1 MLKKVFVIALVLVF
15 TLTLPFSTY
24 AESLEQGLADV
35 EDALPESVREYG
47 LTAENTADFLDLGN
61 VFSLLLSALKKAFST
76 AVVPFLA
83 TLAFLV
89 ALYLLNALLSDKDSP
104 LQKTLCAVFAF
115 GSLVSTFVS
124 VFDVSSAVR
133 TSISDVCAFGQ
144 SLFPVLL
151 SCVGASGRAA
161 RAAAAS
167 VETGVLF
174 SALSFVGTEL
184 VVPCVNTFFAIGV
197 TSSVL
202 SNGALYSLSKT
213 LKKIC
218 VSALGVCSLVFS
230 LSVGARH
237 ALASGAD
244 ATSVRSAAY
253 AVGNGIPVVG
263 GSIGESMSAVFASA
277 EAVAKNIGVFGAV
290 AVVLLLFSPLVTV
303 GVLWLLS
310 SVSGAVA
317 EMFGLDRMR
326 RFFSVVCDAYSLVAA
341 LAAGVGVL
349 VIISLGLVM

>member
-1 MLKKVFVIALVLVF
+1 M
-15 TLTLPFSTY
+15 
-24 AESLEQGLADV
+24 
-35 EDALPESVREYG
+35 
-47 LTAENTADFLDLGN
+47 
-61 VFSLLLSALKKAFST
+61 
-76 AVVPFLA
+76 
-83 TLAFLV
+83 
-89 ALYLLNALLSDKDSP
+89 
-104 LQKTLCAVFAF
+104 
-115 GSLVSTFVS
+115 
-124 VFDVSSAVR
+124 
-133 TSISDVCAFGQ
+133 
-144 SLFPVLL
+144 
-151 SCVGASGRAA
+151 
-161 RAAAAS
+161 
-167 VETGVLF
+167 LF

-317 EMFGLDRMR
+317 EIFGLDRMR

>member
-61 VFSLLLSALKKAFST
+61 VFSLLLSALKKAFSA

-161 RAAAAS
+161 
-167 VETGVLF
+167 G
-174 SALSFVGTEL
+174 
-184 VVPCVNTFFAIGV
+184 
-197 TSSVL
+197 
-202 SNGALYSLSKT
+202 
-213 LKKIC
+213 
-218 VSALGVCSLVFS
+218 
-230 LSVGARH
+230 
-237 ALASGAD
+237 
-244 ATSVRSAAY
+244 
-253 AVGNGIPVVG
+253 
-263 GSIGESMSAVFASA
+263 SAVFR
-277 EAVAKNIGVFGAV
+277 VVFCRDGTCR
-290 AVVLLLFSPLVTV
+290 S
-303 GVLWLLS
+303 
-310 SVSGAVA
+310 
-317 EMFGLDRMR
+317 MR
-326 RFFSVVCDAYSLVAA
+326 
-341 LAAGVGVL
+341 
-349 VIISLGLVM
+349 

>member
-15 TLTLPFSTY
+15 TFTLPFSTY

-61 VFSLLLSALKKAFST
+61 VFSLLLSALKKAFSA

-237 ALASGAD
+237 ALASD